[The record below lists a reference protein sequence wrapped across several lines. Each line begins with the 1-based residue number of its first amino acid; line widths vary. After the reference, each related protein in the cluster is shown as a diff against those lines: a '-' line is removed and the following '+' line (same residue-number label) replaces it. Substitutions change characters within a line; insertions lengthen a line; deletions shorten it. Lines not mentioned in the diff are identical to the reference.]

1 MQGGRGSRHNSRVAS
16 SMSQGIVGRGANEE
30 ERGSFLTELQHRLP
44 LETYVLVLTIL
55 VWVLLS
61 VVSPYFWTEG
71 NIANILRQVSI
82 DAILAFGSLFPIILA
97 GIDLSVGS
105 VAGLSGVVFSMLIA
119 DAGLGLVPALAA
131 TVAMGLLIGV
141 INGWA
146 TDRLGIPPFI
156 VTLAGLQGYRGLAL
170 LLSGGMTISGMPEGL
185 QRFALSDVAHVPTLF
200 LLMAALGFSA
210 HFLLAYTR
218 LGRYM
223 YAIGSNA
230 EAARRVGI
238 QVTHVTTIA
247 YALAA
252 LFASISGLLLVAR
265 LSMGSPTA
273 ATGSELEA
281 IAAAVVGGASLFGGR
296 GTILGCF
303 IGALLFT
310 TLGNGANLLGINS
323 FWQMVIEGL
332 LIAFVVYVDNLQKRR
347 QAGVG

>member
-1 MQGGRGSRHNSRVAS
+1 
-16 SMSQGIVGRGANEE
+16 MSQGVLSSPAEQDPRLPL
-30 ERGSFLTELQHRLP
+30 LTELRHRLP
-44 LETYVLVLTIL
+44 LETYVLALT
-55 VWVLLS
+55 VLLWIILGI
-61 VVSPYFWTEG
+61 VSPYFWTEG
-71 NIANILRQVSI
+71 NITNILRQVSI
-82 DAILAFGSLFPIILA
+82 DAILAFGSLFPIVLA

-105 VAGLSGVVFSMLIA
+105 VAGLSGVVFSMLVS
-119 DAGLGLVPALAA
+119 DLGVGLLSAFAA
-131 TVAMGLLIGV
+131 TLAMGLAIGV

-146 TDRLGIPPFI
+146 IDRLGIPPFI

-170 LLSGGMTISGMPEGL
+170 LLSGGMTIAGMPSGL
-185 QRFALSDVAHVPTLF
+185 QSFSLSSVAHIPTLF
-200 LLMAALGFSA
+200 LLMAAIGFCA
-210 HFLLAYTR
+210 HFLLSYTR

-238 QVTHVTTIA
+238 RVIHVTTVA

-252 LFASISGLLLVAR
+252 LFATVSGLLLVAR

-332 LIAFVVYVDNLQKRR
+332 LIAFVVYFDNLQKRR
-347 QAGVG
+347 QVGMG

>member
-1 MQGGRGSRHNSRVAS
+1 MSEGVLSRPAD
-16 SMSQGIVGRGANEE
+16 EE
-30 ERGSFLTELQHRLP
+30 PRLSFLAELRHRLP
-44 LETYVLVLTIL
+44 LETYVLALT
-55 VWVLLS
+55 VLLWIILGI
-61 VVSPYFWTEG
+61 VSPYFWTEG
-71 NIANILRQVSI
+71 NITNILRQVSI
-82 DAILAFGSLFPIILA
+82 DAILAFGSLFPIVLA

-105 VAGLSGVVFSMLIA
+105 VAGLSGVVFSMLVA
-119 DAGLGLVPALAA
+119 DVGVGLLPALAA
-131 TVAMGLLIGV
+131 TLAMGLVIGV

-146 TDRLGIPPFI
+146 IDRLGIPPFI

-170 LLSGGMTISGMPEGL
+170 LLSGGMTIAGMPSGL
-185 QRFALSDVAHVPTLF
+185 QSFSLSSVAHIPTLF
-200 LLMAALGFSA
+200 LLMTAIGFCA

-238 QVTHVTTIA
+238 RVIHVTTIA

-252 LFASISGLLLVAR
+252 LFATISGLLLVAR

-332 LIAFVVYVDNLQKRR
+332 LIAFVVYFDNLQKRR
-347 QAGVG
+347 QVGMG

>member
-1 MQGGRGSRHNSRVAS
+1 MSEGVLSRPT
-16 SMSQGIVGRGANEE
+16 EE
-30 ERGSFLTELQHRLP
+30 EPRASLLAELQHRLP
-44 LETYVLVLTIL
+44 LETYVLALT
-55 VWVLLS
+55 VLLWIILGL
-61 VVSPYFWTEG
+61 VSPYFWTEG
-71 NIANILRQVSI
+71 NITNILRQVSI
-82 DAILAFGSLFPIILA
+82 DAILAFGSLFPITLA

-119 DAGLGLVPALAA
+119 DLGVGLLPAFAA
-131 TVAMGLLIGV
+131 TLAMGLAIGV

-146 TDRLGIPPFI
+146 IDRLGIPPFI

-170 LLSGGMTISGMPEGL
+170 LLSGGMTIAGMPAGL
-185 QRFALSDVAHVPTLF
+185 QSFSLSSVAHVPTLF
-200 LLMAALGFSA
+200 LLMAAIGFAA

-223 YAIGSNA
+223 YAIGSNP

-238 QVTHVTTIA
+238 RVIHVTTIA

-252 LFASISGLLLVAR
+252 LFATISGLLLVAR

-332 LIAFVVYVDNLQKRR
+332 LIAFVVYFDNLQKRR
-347 QAGVG
+347 QVGMV

>member
-1 MQGGRGSRHNSRVAS
+1 
-16 SMSQGIVGRGANEE
+16 MSQGILSRLTNEE
-30 ERGSFLTELQHRLP
+30 ERSSFLTELQHRLP

-119 DAGLGLVPALAA
+119 DAGMGLVPALVA

-170 LLSGGMTISGMPEGL
+170 LLSGGMTIAGMPEGL

-200 LLMAALGFSA
+200 LLMAALGFGA
-210 HFLLAYTR
+210 HFLLSYTR

-238 QVTHVTTIA
+238 RVIQVTTIA

-252 LFASISGLLLVAR
+252 LFATISGLLLVAR

-332 LIAFVVYVDNLQKRR
+332 LIAFVVYFDNLQKRR
-347 QAGVG
+347 QAGMG

>member
-1 MQGGRGSRHNSRVAS
+1 
-16 SMSQGIVGRGANEE
+16 MSQGILSRLTNEA

-44 LETYVLVLTIL
+44 LETYVLVLTVL

-61 VVSPYFWTEG
+61 IVSPYFWTEG

-119 DAGLGLVPALAA
+119 DAGLGLVPALVA

-170 LLSGGMTISGMPEGL
+170 LLSGGMTIAGMPEGL

-200 LLMAALGFSA
+200 LLMAVLGFGA
-210 HFLLAYTR
+210 HFVLSYTR

-238 QVTHVTTIA
+238 RVIHVTTIA

-252 LFASISGLLLVAR
+252 LFATISGLLLVAR

-332 LIAFVVYVDNLQKRR
+332 LIAFVVYFDNLQKRR
-347 QAGVG
+347 QAGMG